1 MNKEDLLTQEEDTL
15 SLPSPPEESYLAS
28 EELTLAETTPK
39 SSQEE
44 RDFLSPTLNMIPS
57 EKLPK
62 EDGACQHCP
71 GAIWFYRNESLTCY
85 CLPIAADMR
94 KEGIR
99 TEVYPDKSKM
109 KKQMSYANA
118 MNIPFVALAGDNE
131 IQQGKITLKNMT
143 TGEQSLVS
151 PQEMIRVIKEAL

>member
-15 SLPSPPEESYLAS
+15 SLPSPPEESHPAS

-39 SSQEE
+39 SIQEE

-85 CLPIAADMR
+85 CLP
-94 KEGIR
+94 
-99 TEVYPDKSKM
+99 M
-109 KKQMSYANA
+109 KAVSYNDGSEDE
-118 MNIPFVALAGDNE
+118 NTTPFVSCDGLYMALE
-131 IQQGKITLKNMT
+131 NM
-143 TGEQSLVS
+143 
-151 PQEMIRVIKEAL
+151 K